1 MVIIPKL
8 SAGIKIQ
15 MFVSTIF
22 MTYFII
28 GMVMKV
34 SGTQINIVLQMELK
48 QYAEHQSQKF
58 ITLSN
63 TKLNTDV
70 FRLAANGSRLCE
82 GQGLE
87 AQNFKFSTKD
97 D

>member
-1 MVIIPKL
+1 MVTIPKL
-8 SAGIKIQ
+8 LGGIKIP

-22 MTYFII
+22 TTYFII
-28 GMVMKV
+28 GMVTKV

-48 QYAEHQSQKF
+48 LSEELQSLKF

-70 FRLAANGSRLCE
+70 FRVAANISSVY
-82 GQGLE
+82 
-87 AQNFKFSTKD
+87 AVKKANTN
-97 D
+97 